1 MKVEEEGTKGIL
13 YRRDIICKRTA
24 CIKQEIIKF
33 LKNQSHLGTL
43 CAFNLKGGIADVML
57 YND

>member
-13 YRRDIICKRTA
+13 HRRDIICRRTA
-24 CIKQEIIKF
+24 CIKREIIKF
-33 LKNQSHLGTL
+33 LKIRAIREH
-43 CAFNLKGGIADVML
+43 CAFNLKGGLADAML